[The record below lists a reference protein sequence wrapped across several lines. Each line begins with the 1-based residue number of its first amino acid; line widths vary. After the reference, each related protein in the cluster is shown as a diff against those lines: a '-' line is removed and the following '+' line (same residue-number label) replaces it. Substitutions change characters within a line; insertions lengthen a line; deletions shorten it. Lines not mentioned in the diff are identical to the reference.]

1 MLGRKFVGIIA
12 LLVLLVLSAPAM
24 AAKIT
29 EFNGESADVVDQ
41 TNYLVLGKGLSGN
54 VTIQFDG
61 NGAGYTL
68 DSTNTTLI
76 IAYAVNISSYS
87 YTANGDTDNL
97 SVTRNPLNL
106 TFAYSGSSTANITAV
121 NLVFNY
127 STTENASTG
136 INTNTA
142 MSNKAVLAYVAN
154 ASNTTYNTTT
164 TPEKVDYIVFN
175 PATVYN
181 YIGAVYSVDY
191 NASATIG
198 DEIDINLTT
207 ATTNKVVFDYLLYRY
222 NYSNTLV
229 PVFKTYFSVF
239 LNDTYFTN
247 VIPIAGANATDVGLR
262 ESDGYTEA
270 LFLDTNPVQNST
282 FQILAFAWDTN
293 GTLEDGY
300 KFKYNIDPIG
310 GLPVT
315 SEHTKNV
322 TVTLPAA
329 MIAPPTAMYWWEY
342 EFYGINALVWIGII
356 VTTIIVAVLAYRYAK
371 GKPLIPRSTSG
382 LGSIV
387 LTFALLTIWAQ
398 LTEWANEAYTW
409 IQENALFIGIVM
421 AVALIV
427 AVASVIHFG
436 TTRK

>member
-12 LLVLLVLSAPAM
+12 LLVLLVFSAPAM

-29 EFNGESADVVDQ
+29 EFNGEAAEVIDQ

-54 VTIQFDG
+54 VTIQFDNDG
-61 NGAGYTL
+61 SGYTL
-68 DSTNTTLI
+68 DTTNTTLVI
-76 IAYAVNISSYS
+76 GYTVNISDYS
-87 YTANGDTDNL
+87 YTASGDTDNL
-97 SVTRNPLNL
+97 TVTRNDFNL
-106 TFAYSGSSTANITAV
+106 TFEYSGTSSVDISAV
-121 NLVFNY
+121 NLIFNY

-136 INTNTA
+136 INTGTA
-142 MSNKAVLAYVAN
+142 MSDKAVLAYVAEVN
-154 ASNTTYNTTT
+154 GETYTASDAS
-164 TPEKVDYIVFN
+164 EKVEYIVFN

-181 YIGAVYSVDY
+181 YIGTVYSVDY
-191 NASATIG
+191 NASATIE

-207 ATTNKVVFDYLLYRY
+207 ATTNKVIFDYLFYRY

-229 PVFKTYFSVF
+229 PVFKAYFSVF
-239 LNDTYFTN
+239 LNGTYFTN
-247 VIPIAGANATDVGLR
+247 VIPIAGANTTDVGLR

-270 LFLDTNPVQNST
+270 LFLDINPSQNST
-282 FQILAFAWDTN
+282 FQVLAFAWDTN

-322 TVTLPAA
+322 TVTLPTAV
-329 MIAPPTAMYWWEY
+329 IAPPTAMYWWEY
-342 EFYGINALVWIGII
+342 EFYGINILTWIGII
-356 VTTIIVAVLAYRYAK
+356 VTTIIIAVFAYRYAK
-371 GKPLIPRSTSG
+371 GMPLIPRSISG
-382 LGSIV
+382 LSSIV

-398 LTEWANEAYTW
+398 LTEWANETYTW

>member
-1 MLGRKFVGIIA
+1 MLGRKFVGIT

-24 AAKIT
+24 AARIT
-29 EFNGESADVVDQ
+29 HFNGEAADAVDQ
-41 TNYLVLGKGLSGN
+41 TNYLVLGKGLEGN
-54 VTIQFDG
+54 VIILFDG
-61 NGAGYTL
+61 GGTPYLLNNT
-68 DSTNTTLI
+68 STTLTI
-76 IAYAVNISSYS
+76 TYAVNISN
-87 YTANGDTDNL
+87 YTYAATGDTDNL
-97 SVTRNPLNL
+97 TVTQNPLNL
-106 TFAYSGSSTANITAV
+106 TFTYGGNESVNISAV
-121 NLVFNY
+121 NLLFNY
-127 STTENASTG
+127 STSENASTG
-136 INTNTA
+136 INTNSA
-142 MSNKAVLAYVAN
+142 MSNKAVLAYVSAAN
-154 ASNTTYNTTT
+154 NATYNTST

-181 YIGAVYSVDY
+181 YIGAVFSVDY

-198 DEIDINLTT
+198 NEIDINLTT

-229 PVFKTYFSVF
+229 PVFKAYLSVF

-247 VIPIAGANATDVGLR
+247 VIPIAGANTTDVGLR

-270 LFLDTNPVQNST
+270 LFLDTNPSQNST
-282 FQILAFAWDTN
+282 FQVLAFAWDTN

-342 EFYGINALVWIGII
+342 EFYGINILLWIGII

-371 GKPLIPRSTSG
+371 GMPLIPRSISG
-382 LGSIV
+382 LSSIV

-398 LTEWANEAYTW
+398 LTEWANETYAW

-427 AVASVIHFG
+427 AVASMIHFG